1 MKMDNLQE
9 EAIEKCCN
17 KKYRIVA
24 VTGKAGTGKTTIM
37 KRVHE
42 YYNNLQPES
51 VVLCAPTGKAAKRIS
66 EATGIPAMTIHR
78 LLEYPKPNEIDEK
91 TGKPLQSG
99 DPKRDRFHP
108 IDYKVVLCDEYSMVH
123 HELHR
128 NLIDALPAG
137 GLIRMF
143 GDNNQL
149 QPVEIHKVY
158 KEKPSPFLEALEKF
172 QSITLTHIYRQAED
186 SNIIPNAD
194 RISMGKAPGRCDD
207 FVIDITDEP
216 VKAIKKIVRENLK
229 YLEGTHQIIVPSR
242 KSWVGTI
249 KLNSLVQSLK
259 DLPLKH
265 VSPERHK
272 YAEDQGINFYEGD
285 KVIMTQNLYELEVFN
300 GESGII
306 TLITH
311 AGEIEVDFGDRRVLF
326 PQAIERFNKYGGTFF
341 YNPQKDLDLA
351 YVVTTHKSQ
360 GSEYD
365 EICYILNKSTMFT
378 QNRKNFY
385 TAVTRA
391 KNKVHIVTDQ
401 RSLAHS
407 LYKMSDFEMA
417 SRRKGMTVSGNIV
430 TMREAQK

>member
-1 MKMDNLQE
+1 
-9 EAIEKCCN
+9 
-17 KKYRIVA
+17 
-24 VTGKAGTGKTTIM
+24 
-37 KRVHE
+37 
-42 YYNNLQPES
+42 
-51 VVLCAPTGKAAKRIS
+51 
-66 EATGIPAMTIHR
+66 
-78 LLEYPKPNEIDEK
+78 
-91 TGKPLQSG
+91 
-99 DPKRDRFHP
+99 
-108 IDYKVVLCDEYSMVH
+108 
-123 HELHR
+123 
-128 NLIDALPAG
+128 
-137 GLIRMF
+137 
-143 GDNNQL
+143 
-149 QPVEIHKVY
+149 
-158 KEKPSPFLEALEKF
+158 
-172 QSITLTHIYRQAED
+172 
-186 SNIIPNAD
+186 
-194 RISMGKAPGRCDD
+194 MGKAPGRCDD

-229 YLEGTHQIIVPSR
+229 YLEVTHQIIVPSR